1 VVVGSVVVE
10 GSSEDLLSVVGN
22 SEKKRKAL
30 DTIKKTLVRICVDDV
45 VVSCTFFLNISV
57 VFKDLVQI

>member
-1 VVVGSVVVE
+1 MVVGSVVVE